1 MDSETDDELGIYR
14 VHLEAEMNF
23 YNFNVIAKSIDE
35 ATDRALDYGE
45 NVLGFAP
52 VDWDEIEVE
61 YLKKYE
67 ESEENGN

>member
-1 MDSETDDELGIYR
+1 MDQDDELGVYK
-14 VHLEAEMNF
+14 VYLEIGRNF

-35 ATDRALDYGE
+35 ANDRALDYGQE
-45 NVLGFAP
+45 ALGYDP
-52 VDWDEIEVE
+52 KDWDEIEVE

>member
-35 ATDRALDYGE
+35 ANDRALDYGQE
-45 NVLGFAP
+45 VLGYDP
-52 VDWDEIEVE
+52 KDWDEIEVE